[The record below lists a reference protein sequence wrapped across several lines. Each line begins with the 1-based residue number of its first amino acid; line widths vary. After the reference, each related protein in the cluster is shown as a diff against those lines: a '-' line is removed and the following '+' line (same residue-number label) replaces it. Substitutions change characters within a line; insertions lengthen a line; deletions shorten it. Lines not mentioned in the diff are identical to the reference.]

1 MFPLQFILL
10 LLVASAPMQ
19 MALLAGGVP
28 SPAMHVPAWPLFA
41 SFFATQLLLV
51 LLVWSRTR
59 GAIRALHSTP
69 AGAARITHRIE
80 QFFGFA
86 RWCAIVLVAVHL
98 FCTPL
103 ANYVLVW
110 VEHTQVIKYIPAFA
124 ETLFISPAVI
134 AWMGIWTA
142 SYHVETANHDR
153 TLPFRLAQGDPVH
166 PMPSLGQFLGMQ
178 ARHNFFPYIMVL
190 VVGIFDSAGRYL
202 QQWHPTAPDIA
213 SLVATAVIFVM
224 LPFVLVRIWR
234 TAPLAGPLRERLDRV
249 AQRHRLRFRN
259 ILLWRTHNLIPN
271 AAILGWLPFG
281 RYFLMSD
288 SLVESFSDKQ
298 LEAVFAHEVG
308 HGVHRHIPWFLA
320 IFAAAAAFSLGVGGL
335 ATHLA
340 FPGMSGETVAMTL
353 SSLVLFLIGGGAFYF
368 IAPRFEHQADWFAA
382 RHMSQMAE
390 EEAPQNVTQGVITPV
405 TPMPE
410 ELNWTLSTAPT
421 AAETLSLQQ
430 YVAGEYPHAPGVQPV
445 IQRSEEPRT
454 AVVAS
459 GMAGPKSAMGAEIFI
474 SALDSLVETL
484 NRDRTRR
491 DIMHPSINDRVAL
504 LRALT
509 ADPAEEEK
517 FNRSMRKTR
526 LVIVG
531 LLAAGIATAAIAA
544 IVGEKAPQRPAT
556 HPATAASPTAPAT
569 RPATTSASAPAANQ

>member
-1 MFPLQFILL
+1 MGPVCILFRDA
-10 LLVASAPMQ
+10 ASA
-19 MALLAGGVP
+19 G
-28 SPAMHVPAWPLFA
+28 A
-41 SFFATQLLLV
+41 SGLEPHARRHACAACQPF
-51 LLVWSRTR
+51 
-59 GAIRALHSTP
+59 GCYPDHPPDRAVS
-69 AGAARITHRIE
+69 
-80 QFFGFA
+80 
-86 RWCAIVLVAVHL
+86 
-98 FCTPL
+98 TPL

-124 ETLFISPAVI
+124 ETLFIAPAVI

-202 QQWHPTAPDIA
+202 QQWYPTAPDIA

-234 TAPLAGPLRERLDRV
+234 TAPLAGPLRERLNRV

-340 FPGMSGETVAMTL
+340 FPGMSGETIAMTL

-390 EEAPQNVTQGVITPV
+390 EEAPESVTRSVITPV
-405 TPMPE
+405 TPVPE

-421 AAETLSLQQ
+421 AAETLSLEQ
-430 YVAGEYPHAPGVQPV
+430 YVAGEYPHAPEVQPV
-445 IQRSEEPRT
+445 IQRSEEPRN
-454 AVVAS
+454 AVVA
-459 GMAGPKSAMGAEIFI
+459 AAAPKAAMGAEIFI

-526 LVIVG
+526 LVIVC

-544 IVGEKAPQRPAT
+544 IVGEKPHPT
-556 HPATAASPTAPAT
+556 PATAASSTAPAPA
-569 RPATTSASAPAANQ
+569 PATAGTSSPASDH